1 MWLSDSKTPIDVT
14 AILVAGFSWAQILP
28 NLAALFSIIWMAIR
42 IYETKTFKKWLK
54 WLVGKNR
61 KMN

>member
-1 MWLSDSKTPIDVT
+1 MTLNDPKTPLDVT

-28 NLAALFSIIWMAIR
+28 NLAALFSIIWMMIR

-54 WLVGKNR
+54 WFLKRG
-61 KMN
+61 